1 MLELA
6 RWDPPADVSGATQIR
21 PLRRECRALRREVD
35 NLSPKPQTARMTTP
49 RQTASFLIDKFRE
62 VGIRPNTRHGQNFLV
77 DLNLVQLLAD
87 TAAPGPDD
95 VMLEIGTGTG
105 SLTALL
111 AARAA
116 AVVTVEIDPELHQLA
131 SEALIDC
138 GNVTMLRLDAL
149 KNKSTFAPEVLAAVR
164 EQLGAQPGRQ
174 FKVAANLPYNIATP
188 VLSNLLT
195 TDLAPV
201 SMTVTIQ
208 KELADRITAGP
219 RTRDYGA
226 LSIWIQSQCETQIVR
241 ILPPTVFWP
250 QPKVESAI
258 LQIRPDPRKRA
269 QIPDLAFF
277 HSFVRSMF
285 FHRRKFLRSE
295 LVSAFK
301 DDLDKPTVDAIL
313 QDQGLDGNARAEE
326 LSVEAIQALYEA
338 VRRRLGRN

>member
-1 MLELA
+1 
-6 RWDPPADVSGATQIR
+6 
-21 PLRRECRALRREVD
+21 
-35 NLSPKPQTARMTTP
+35 MTTP
-49 RQTASFLIDKFRE
+49 RQTASFLIDRFRE

-87 TAAPGPDD
+87 TAAPAPDD
-95 VMLEIGTGTG
+95 VVLEIGTGTG

-116 AVVTVEIDPELHQLA
+116 AVVTVEIDPPLYQLA

-138 GNVTMLRLDAL
+138 RNVTMLRLDAL

-164 EQLGAQPGRQ
+164 EQLAAQPGRQ

-188 VLSNLLT
+188 VLSNLLS

-219 RTRDYGA
+219 STRDYGA
-226 LSIWIQSQCETQIVR
+226 LSIWIQSQCETHLVR

-258 LQIRPDPRKRA
+258 IQIVPDAQKRA
-269 QIPDLAFF
+269 RIADLAFF
-277 HSFVRSMF
+277 HSFARSMF

-301 DDLDKPTVDAIL
+301 DQLDKPAIDAIL
-313 QDQGLDGNARAEE
+313 QEQGLDGNARAEE
-326 LSVEAIQALYEA
+326 LSVEAMLALCEA
-338 VRRRLGRN
+338 VRQRLGRG